1 MVWPVGGYQEIP
13 RILFLS
19 PRFRCRIG
27 ALGRSLRNPREWSL
41 GRVHRWRTGR
51 WRNVLFQD
59 ADLVIREELRRD
71 ERLLWSGQ
79 PPQGMRLCAADAFM
93 IPFSILWGGFAIF
106 WETTVVVQGAPLF
119 FMAWG
124 VPFVVVGL
132 YLIVGR
138 FWFDARQRAQT
149 YYALTDSRVIIVSGV
164 FSRSTRSLN
173 VRTLSDVAMTKK
185 KNGSGMISFGP
196 VNPMYAW
203 WGTAGWPGMSRY
215 MPPCLELD
223 CNADEV
229 YEKILAAQKAGST
242 VG

>member
-1 MVWPVGGYQEIP
+1 MSGSCGPDSRPKACAYAQ
-13 RILFLS
+13 RTRFL
-19 PRFRCRIG
+19 
-27 ALGRSLRNPREWSL
+27 
-41 GRVHRWRTGR
+41 
-51 WRNVLFQD
+51 
-59 ADLVIREELRRD
+59 
-71 ERLLWSGQ
+71 
-79 PPQGMRLCAADAFM
+79 
-93 IPFSILWGGFAIF
+93 IPFSILWGGFAVF
-106 WETTVVVQGAPLF
+106 WETIVVVQGAPLF

-138 FWFDARQRAQT
+138 FWVDARQRAQT

-185 KNGSGMISFGP
+185 RDGRGTISFGP
-196 VNPMYAW
+196 GNPMYAW
-203 WGTAGWPGMSRY
+203 WGMAGWPGMSRY
-215 MPPCLELD
+215 TPPHLELD
-223 CNADEV
+223 CDAEEV